1 MDMQANTIA
10 KPAKV
15 DTLAGWGGKAKGV
28 KEGDIV
34 TIRNSHGETY
44 EAQVYRI
51 VGEKRKVIT
60 FEVSIPG
67 FDGMRTDDGA
77 RAAALENQAWGMKYK
92 FQSAEG

>member
-1 MDMQANTIA
+1 MDTQTIA

-60 FEVSIPG
+60 FEVARSG
-67 FDGMRTDDGA
+67 YEGMRTEDGE
-77 RAAALENQAWGMKYK
+77 RAAAQENQEWGMKYK
-92 FQSAEG
+92 LQSAEG